1 MSYAFLSIAA
11 LIGAILIGIKRK
23 VNIGI
28 VAMFFAFVLSR
39 FVFEGIDVN
48 KLILKG
54 WPLKIFFI
62 MMSAMFLF
70 SFATING
77 ATKLL
82 ANKLAY
88 ICRNYVKLL
97 PWVFML
103 ATGLLTLC
111 GADPTVIV
119 FMLPIAMLAGQRSRI
134 NPIIFCIMLL
144 GAADIGAG
152 SPFSV
157 IGIVTSGLA
166 ETAGVHTYLPIWGAT
181 AVLMFLPGAIAYF
194 VFGGYKAKAAD
205 GELELKKP
213 EPFNK
218 KQKITLAIIGLVL
231 VLILI
236 FKMPIGAAM
245 FTGVA
250 LMMLFRVSNDK
261 EAIKSVNWSVLL
273 MVGGTGVL
281 VEAMTQVGGVD
292 MMAGFLSSIMTPS
305 TAAPIMALIAGLM
318 SSVSSATGV
327 VMPTLFPTLPAIAGD
342 LNGTVSIVQL
352 MQGVQSGALVVAFS
366 PLSTLGAMAMA
377 SLPQEVDAGKVFTQ
391 MIGAAVCSLALAML
405 LHFTGIFTLLI

>member
-166 ETAGVHTYLPIWGAT
+166 ETAGVHTYLPIWGAMQCSCFSR
-181 AVLMFLPGAIAYF
+181 V
-194 VFGGYKAKAAD
+194 
-205 GELELKKP
+205 
-213 EPFNK
+213 
-218 KQKITLAIIGLVL
+218 QS
-231 VLILI
+231 LILSLAVTRLRLQMGSWSS
-236 FKMPIGAAM
+236 KSRSP
-245 FTGVA
+245 
-250 LMMLFRVSNDK
+250 L
-261 EAIKSVNWSVLL
+261 IKSRKSRW
-273 MVGGTGVL
+273 
-281 VEAMTQVGGVD
+281 
-292 MMAGFLSSIMTPS
+292 LSS
-305 TAAPIMALIAGLM
+305 
-318 SSVSSATGV
+318 VW
-327 VMPTLFPTLPAIAGD
+327 
-342 LNGTVSIVQL
+342 
-352 MQGVQSGALVVAFS
+352 
-366 PLSTLGAMAMA
+366 
-377 SLPQEVDAGKVFTQ
+377 
-391 MIGAAVCSLALAML
+391 CSCSY
-405 LHFTGIFTLLI
+405 